1 MRALILGNVWPEPV
15 SSAAGTRIMQL
26 LKMLQNVGFEV
37 HFACAAGKTPLS
49 EDLESQ
55 NVSTKEIKLND
66 ASFDTYLSELNPDLV
81 LFDKFVIEEQYG
93 WRVQEQC
100 PQALRILETI
110 DLHGLRKGREAALKD
125 GKAFSQAYLH
135 NDFAKREIASIYRC
149 DLTLVISEFEMQLLE
164 DFFRVPA
171 GQLLYLPFMVDA
183 IQDEEIRN
191 WKSFKDRKHFV
202 TIGNFRHEPNWL
214 SVRYLKTEIWPLI
227 RRQLPEAEMRVY
239 GSYPA
244 EKHTQLHNPKEH
256 FYVMGRAESAH
267 KVIEDA
273 GVLLAPLLS
282 GAGLKG
288 KLLDAMQCGTP
299 AVTTQVGAEGMHGN
313 LAFNG
318 SISDT
323 PETFAKAAVNLY
335 TYPESWQEAQINGV
349 KIINSRFQAEFWQPV
364 FAERL
369 NHLKENLADHRLHNF
384 TGAMLWHQSLQA
396 SKFMSRWIELKNG

>member
-1 MRALILGNVWPEPV
+1 MKALILGNVWPEPV
-15 SSAAGTRIMQL
+15 SSAAGARILHL
-26 LKMLQNVGFEV
+26 LKGLQVAGYEV

-49 EDLESQ
+49 ENLESQ

-66 ASFDTYLSELNPDLV
+66 ASFDDYLKELNPDLV

-125 GKAFSQAYLH
+125 GKAFSEAYLH

-149 DLTLVISEFEMQLLE
+149 DLTLVISEFEMQLLQ

-171 GQLLYLPFMVDA
+171 GQLLYLPFMVEA
-183 IQDEEIRN
+183 IQDDEIRN

-227 RRQLPEAEMRVY
+227 RKQLPEAEMRVY

-244 EKHTQLHNPKEH
+244 EKHTQLHNLKEH
-256 FYVMGRAESAH
+256 FYVLGRAESAH
-267 KVIEDA
+267 EVIEDA
-273 GVLLAPLLS
+273 RVLLAPLLT

-299 AVTTQVGAEGMHGN
+299 AVTTSVGGEGMHGN

-318 SISDT
+318 SINDT
-323 PETFAKAAVNLY
+323 PEAFAKAAVDLY
-335 TYPESWQEAQINGV
+335 TNPESWQEAQTKGV
-349 KIINSRFQAEFWQPV
+349 KIINTRFQADFWQPV

-369 NHLKENLADHRLHNF
+369 NRLKENLADHRLHNF
-384 TGAMLWHQSLQA
+384 TGAVLWHQSLHA
-396 SKFMSRWIELKNG
+396 SKFMSKWIELKNR